1 MKPVRVLF
9 AAMTLIG
16 CLCASSSNAY
26 QLLEHHFDVTPL
38 RADIYNL
45 IRCDDGRVLKIDP
58 NANPYEACQEGPYA
72 RKKDK
77 PTASNP

>member
-1 MKPVRVLF
+1 MKPVPVVL
-9 AAMTLIG
+9 AAMSVVS

-26 QLLEHHFDVTPL
+26 QFLEHHFDVTPQ

-72 RKKDK
+72 PKKDK
-77 PTASNP
+77 PAASNP